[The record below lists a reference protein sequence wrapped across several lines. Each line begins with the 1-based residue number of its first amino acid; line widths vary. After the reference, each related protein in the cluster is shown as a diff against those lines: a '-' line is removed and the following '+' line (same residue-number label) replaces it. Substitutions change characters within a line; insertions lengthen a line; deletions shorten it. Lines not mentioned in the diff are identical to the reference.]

1 MAVHGSVGGRGGGGG
16 GRGGEGEDKGWDE
29 EREGEDEGEGNVMKP
44 IAHRN
49 KMLFAADI
57 IKDQGVVKGCVAV
70 FARRPVLTLGI
81 SLIFR
86 SN

>member
-1 MAVHGSVGGRGGGGG
+1 
-16 GRGGEGEDKGWDE
+16 
-29 EREGEDEGEGNVMKP
+29 MKP

-70 FARRPVLTLGI
+70 FACRPVLTLGI